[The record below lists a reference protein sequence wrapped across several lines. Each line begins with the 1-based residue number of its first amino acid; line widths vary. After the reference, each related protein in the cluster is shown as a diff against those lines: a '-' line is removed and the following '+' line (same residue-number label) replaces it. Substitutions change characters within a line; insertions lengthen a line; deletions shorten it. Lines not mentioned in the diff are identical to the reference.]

1 MRRMGDT
8 LGQGPP
14 EKNASFRT
22 PPPPPPLKAERSGGS
37 GIQSQPLMKAL
48 VPQPFRCVPSLYP
61 IPDPP
66 PPVKGRTVE
75 GVRNPLS
82 VVDLRAAR
90 STIDLSAFFILQAR
104 MQQKLRL

>member
-14 EKNASFRT
+14 GKPPDL
-22 PPPPPPLKAERSGGS
+22 PPPPPQPLKAERSGGS
-37 GIQSQPLMKAL
+37 RIQSQPLMKVL
-48 VPQPFRCVPSLYP
+48 VLQPFRCVPSLSP

-66 PPVKGRTVE
+66 LAVKGRTVE

-82 VVDLRAAR
+82 AIDLRATI
-90 STIDLSAFFILQAR
+90 STVDLSLFFILQVR
-104 MQQKLRL
+104 MQQKLRP

>member
-14 EKNASFRT
+14 GKPLHSGPPP

-48 VPQPFRCVPSLYP
+48 VPQPFRCVPSLSP

-66 PPVKGRTVE
+66 PHR
-75 GVRNPLS
+75 
-82 VVDLRAAR
+82 
-90 STIDLSAFFILQAR
+90 
-104 MQQKLRL
+104 